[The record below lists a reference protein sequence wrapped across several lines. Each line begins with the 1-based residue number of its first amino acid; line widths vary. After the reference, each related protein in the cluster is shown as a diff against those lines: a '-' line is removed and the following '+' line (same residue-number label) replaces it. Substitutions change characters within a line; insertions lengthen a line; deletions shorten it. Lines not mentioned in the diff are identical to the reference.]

1 MIRFLLLFAWLFP
14 GWAHAKFPPPLAPSS
29 EQVDAI
35 RVYKAQR
42 KMDLLR
48 DGKVIHSYRIVLG
61 EKISSLPHVAS
72 TSTFVAM
79 ETICESAR

>member
-42 KMDLLR
+42 KMELLR
-48 DGKVIHSYRIVLG
+48 ALFDVMPQDGPQERRLLLAGSIIRYMAELD
-61 EKISSLPHVAS
+61 
-72 TSTFVAM
+72 
-79 ETICESAR
+79 